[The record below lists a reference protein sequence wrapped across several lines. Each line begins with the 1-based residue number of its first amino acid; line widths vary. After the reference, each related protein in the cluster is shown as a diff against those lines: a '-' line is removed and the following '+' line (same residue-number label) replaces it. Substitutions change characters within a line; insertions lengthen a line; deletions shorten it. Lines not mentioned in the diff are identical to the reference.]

1 MNGVFVDRFKGDS
14 TPPSPTIPLPAF
26 GVDDLKDEDEAVVP
40 VANGDDVVFELIGI
54 FVISTRSMAGDDRSL
69 DERCPA
75 FFRSAIQKYLIILL
89 F

>member
-1 MNGVFVDRFKGDS
+1 M
-14 TPPSPTIPLPAF
+14 
-26 GVDDLKDEDEAVVP
+26 KDEVEAVP
-40 VANGDDVVFELIGI
+40 VAKGDDVFELIGI

>member
-1 MNGVFVDRFKGDS
+1 M
-14 TPPSPTIPLPAF
+14 
-26 GVDDLKDEDEAVVP
+26 KDEDEAVVP

-75 FFRSAIQKYLIILL
+75 FFRSAIQNQKYIIILL